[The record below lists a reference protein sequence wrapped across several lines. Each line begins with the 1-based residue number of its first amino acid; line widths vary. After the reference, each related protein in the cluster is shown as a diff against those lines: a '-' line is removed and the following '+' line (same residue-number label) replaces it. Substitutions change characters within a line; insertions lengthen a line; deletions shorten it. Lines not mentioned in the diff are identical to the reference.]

1 MDNMKKHTLA
11 VNMHRFKTKNLHEQP
26 QGNFHPNADNKAYD
40 AIIDILAEMS
50 DLDHET
56 VQNALEDVSSDDPTF
71 DDPKYYERITEKII
85 PMLQSIANGIS
96 EKFNYYNQ

>member
-1 MDNMKKHTLA
+1 MKKLQQILA
-11 VNMHRFKTKNLHEQP
+11 ENMQRFGTKNLHEQLH
-26 QGNFHPNADNKAYD
+26 GNFHPNADSKAYD
-40 AIIDILAEMS
+40 AIIDILVEMS

-85 PMLQSIANGIS
+85 PMLQTIANGIS
-96 EKFNYYNQ
+96 ERFNYYNQ